1 MNKGRKSKDNP
12 NATFI
17 EVTIE
22 NRKIFAYVDTGAS
35 ICFGKRKI
43 IKNWEK
49 LKKPTKIV
57 IADKSVHKIWYVA
70 RMVPIYINKVKFIT
84 PTIYM
89 HDSGIDLI
97 IGNNFLKL
105 YQPFTQTDKSVI
117 IKHKET
123 GKLVSTPIV
132 TQIEYVRMLAR
143 DIKFQVEILLTM
155 KKEHIER
162 ALEEVC
168 SENPLDKINT
178 NNQLVSI
185 KLKDP
190 LAEINIPNRIPYS
203 IKDVKEFK
211 EECQQL
217 LNKGII
223 RESSSPHSAPAFYV
237 ENNNEVKRGKR
248 RMVINYK
255 KMNDATIGDSY
266 KLPRKD
272 YILEK
277 LKGNT
282 HFSTFDAK
290 SGYWQLRLD
299 ESTKPLTAF
308 SCPPQKHYEWNVLPF
323 GLKQAPSIYQRFMDN
338 NLQGLESFCLA
349 YIDDIIVFTKGD
361 EQDHIKAVSTVLK
374 RIKEKGLILSQ
385 KKSKLLQNEVEYL
398 GLKIAKNGIIS
409 LTNNTQEKLKLF
421 PDKLEDR
428 KQIQRF
434 LGCLNYIAE
443 QGFLKNLAKER
454 KALQKKISE
463 KIRWEWTPSDTQ
475 LVQNIKTNV
484 QCLPELYNPETKD
497 FLIVETDASDDT
509 WAGCMKAIQNGKEL
523 LGLDID
529 GIPIPQSNLSKV
541 LSIDGSQIP
550 QSDSVLLNSSLQV
563 SSNEQTSVLK
573 TEKYKSKLCKYISG
587 TFSETEQKYSTHEK
601 ETLACLKT
609 LKKWKIDLLQT
620 RFELRTDSK
629 YGSINPLATT
639 TTPIPPIYKIHQKQQ
654 QHLCRYPHKRMEGI
668 LKQAQHHLQQ
678 KREQVISLEKQLTIA
693 REEEEKLANTVQYL
707 TQTTTSESTSE
718 STPSPSKPSTPI
730 KSRPS
735 KTQESESPSSRKNEF
750 IKIEEDVEE
759 IVQNSSIGKQK
770 WYVIFNGPFKGI
782 YSDWALASPH
792 IIGKSVSHKSY
803 TSQEEAKQALKESY
817 KTVTTE
823 EVQKSRRFISLNQRL
838 QEKSPRINPIDLIR
852 SIPTTREREEMKKPS
867 VEKFQRLWDSV
878 IHYDEVQATK
888 SFYPSK
894 RPIGPKV
901 VFLPGAAPTDV
912 HEYFVHGLVDTI
924 YTDGT
929 TIREFQEFP
938 IQVQNIIKTYNAL
951 FAHHRPLYFKL
962 HSSYPVFDNNNHKLL
977 VPSITLAEL
986 GVSNDVYPPKYELRD
1001 DLPPAIPSSQ
1011 NLVDALAGVFFASLK
1026 LGTGTRQ
1033 KSDIKI
1039 NYSKN
1044 NMLIYSKYSKGTIDD
1059 EQLKV
1064 LADFE
1069 EPFEKF
1075 TEPLSI
1081 LPEDFKIAL
1090 CQKLFH
1096 ISRHVCEY
1104 CTASQMQQ

>member
-323 GLKQAPSIYQRFMDN
+323 SLKQAPSIYQRFMDN

-361 EQDHIKAVSTVLK
+361 EQEHIKAVSTVLK
-374 RIKEKGLILSQ
+374 RIKEK
-385 KKSKLLQNEVEYL
+385 
-398 GLKIAKNGIIS
+398 
-409 LTNNTQEKLKLF
+409 
-421 PDKLEDR
+421 
-428 KQIQRF
+428 
-434 LGCLNYIAE
+434 
-443 QGFLKNLAKER
+443 
-454 KALQKKISE
+454 
-463 KIRWEWTPSDTQ
+463 
-475 LVQNIKTNV
+475 
-484 QCLPELYNPETKD
+484 ELYNPETKD

-563 SSNEQTSVLK
+563 SNNEQTSVLR
-573 TEKYKSKLCKYISG
+573 TEKYKSKLCKYISE

-609 LKKWKIDLLQT
+609 LKKWKIDLLQK

-629 YGSINPLATT
+629 YRPINPLATT
-639 TTPIPPIYKIHQKQQ
+639 TTPISPIYQIHQKQQ
-654 QHLCRYPHKRMEGI
+654 QHLCRYPYKRMEGI

-718 STPSPSKPSTPI
+718 STPSASKPSTPI

-792 IIGKSVSHKSY
+792 IIGKSGQPQKLYITRRSKASTQRIIQDGYNRRSPKIKEIYFSKSKITRKVTQNKSNRFNKKHSY
-803 TSQEEAKQALKESY
+803 YKRKRRNEEAKCRKISKAL
-817 KTVTTE
+817 
-823 EVQKSRRFISLNQRL
+823 
-838 QEKSPRINPIDLIR
+838 
-852 SIPTTREREEMKKPS
+852 
-867 VEKFQRLWDSV
+867 
-878 IHYDEVQATK
+878 
-888 SFYPSK
+888 
-894 RPIGPKV
+894 G
-901 VFLPGAAPTDV
+901 
-912 HEYFVHGLVDTI
+912 
-924 YTDGT
+924 
-929 TIREFQEFP
+929 
-938 IQVQNIIKTYNAL
+938 
-951 FAHHRPLYFKL
+951 
-962 HSSYPVFDNNNHKLL
+962 
-977 VPSITLAEL
+977 
-986 GVSNDVYPPKYELRD
+986 
-1001 DLPPAIPSSQ
+1001 
-1011 NLVDALAGVFFASLK
+1011 
-1026 LGTGTRQ
+1026 
-1033 KSDIKI
+1033 
-1039 NYSKN
+1039 
-1044 NMLIYSKYSKGTIDD
+1044 
-1059 EQLKV
+1059 
-1064 LADFE
+1064 
-1069 EPFEKF
+1069 
-1075 TEPLSI
+1075 
-1081 LPEDFKIAL
+1081 
-1090 CQKLFH
+1090 
-1096 ISRHVCEY
+1096 
-1104 CTASQMQQ
+1104 

>member
-1 MNKGRKSKDNP
+1 
-12 NATFI
+12 
-17 EVTIE
+17 
-22 NRKIFAYVDTGAS
+22 
-35 ICFGKRKI
+35 
-43 IKNWEK
+43 
-49 LKKPTKIV
+49 
-57 IADKSVHKIWYVA
+57 
-70 RMVPIYINKVKFIT
+70 
-84 PTIYM
+84 
-89 HDSGIDLI
+89 
-97 IGNNFLKL
+97 
-105 YQPFTQTDKSVI
+105 
-117 IKHKET
+117 
-123 GKLVSTPIV
+123 
-132 TQIEYVRMLAR
+132 
-143 DIKFQVEILLTM
+143 M

-282 HFSTFDAK
+282 HFK
-290 SGYWQLRLD
+290 
-299 ESTKPLTAF
+299 
-308 SCPPQKHYEWNVLPF
+308 
-323 GLKQAPSIYQRFMDN
+323 
-338 NLQGLESFCLA
+338 
-349 YIDDIIVFTKGD
+349 
-361 EQDHIKAVSTVLK
+361 
-374 RIKEKGLILSQ
+374 
-385 KKSKLLQNEVEYL
+385 
-398 GLKIAKNGIIS
+398 
-409 LTNNTQEKLKLF
+409 
-421 PDKLEDR
+421 
-428 KQIQRF
+428 
-434 LGCLNYIAE
+434 
-443 QGFLKNLAKER
+443 
-454 KALQKKISE
+454 
-463 KIRWEWTPSDTQ
+463 
-475 LVQNIKTNV
+475 
-484 QCLPELYNPETKD
+484 LYNPETKD
-497 FLIVETDASDDT
+497 FLIVETDASNDT

-707 TQTTTSESTSE
+707 TQ
-718 STPSPSKPSTPI
+718 
-730 KSRPS
+730 
-735 KTQESESPSSRKNEF
+735 ESESPSSRKNEF

-770 WYVIFNGPFKGI
+770 WYVIFNGPLKGI
-782 YSDWALASPH
+782 YSNWALASPH

-817 KTVTTE
+817 KTVTIE

-838 QEKSPRINPIDLIR
+838 QDKSPRINPIDLIR

-867 VEKFQRLWDSV
+867 VEKFQRFWNSV

-894 RPIGPKV
+894 RPIGPEV

-951 FAHHRPLYFKL
+951 FTHHRPLYFKL

-986 GVSNDVYPPKYELRD
+986 GVSNDIYPPKYEPRD

-1033 KSDIKI
+1033 KADIK
-1039 NYSKN
+1039 S
-1044 NMLIYSKYSKGTIDD
+1044 TIP
-1059 EQLKV
+1059 K
-1064 LADFE
+1064 
-1069 EPFEKF
+1069 
-1075 TEPLSI
+1075 TI
-1081 LPEDFKIAL
+1081 
-1090 CQKLFH
+1090 C
-1096 ISRHVCEY
+1096 
-1104 CTASQMQQ
+1104 